1 MQQKDSRQRLVI
13 EPLRG
18 MDERHRAQPNRASL
32 IRDMTWNDDA
42 WREAGG
48 FSPVQVNRHP
58 VSGQIENPFTNAQ
71 HRVQSLHWF
80 SRHTGGRQYLVWD
93 DQDGNL
99 RQFIGNSN
107 TPWRDLVDTS
117 HASITDRT
125 AIDVPWI
132 GTQSSPFAG
141 RLYLVNGYDQPVVF
155 NGRFCDFAGHD
166 NPAPLPDYAKID
178 RTGGPD
184 PLVMTSDALGLGVEN
199 ETSPNTNYRSGYR
212 YKVTFVNERGQESP
226 CSLGDGSIT
235 SFENPNG
242 SRAGSKH
249 ILWVD
254 LPVGG
259 PSVVAR
265 RIYRTQSVYGA
276 DDHLLSRGMGENYYF
291 LAEVQD
297 NETTHYWDIKPDVE
311 LGSVLDDA
319 QLGVWPRST
328 RIIASFKNTTF
339 LAGSTISGRV
349 RYSAPTQPEVFP
361 PLNYFDLGD
370 DIAGAV
376 TAMYPTKNAL
386 VVFKN
391 RGIYL
396 IKGDTE
402 RGFFAQTLSR
412 NVGCV
417 SPNTLAE
424 IPGQG
429 VMFLDPTGQVH
440 LLEGALTNSGNPT
453 KTVRMSTPIPKQVA
467 RINTAGL
474 ANARGVHNRIDQEY
488 MLSVPTL
495 GGIHPDLMLVYH
507 YSIGEWS
514 IREGIPVSACIET
527 GDHRGYVIFGSHST
541 SSHPGL
547 FVLNKGYPTKNGTA
561 LSTRYETVDL
571 DLNSVYASVMPLS
584 CSVYLLG
591 YGNNDLQLNVI
602 YNRAMSPYYSATT
615 TETGA
620 ATLTA
625 SMQRIEDETLPHLG
639 IAAGDSAAI
648 WNTSVWAEHRPVP
661 VRFDISS
668 HDDAPM
674 TEMRVRMEPAQRR
687 IELRSVLLEVSAT
700 KQRNTVLLA
709 ENFGPSSR

>member
-1 MQQKDSRQRLVI
+1 I
-13 EPLRG
+13 
-18 MDERHRAQPNRASL
+18 
-32 IRDMTWNDDA
+32 
-42 WREAGG
+42 
-48 FSPVQVNRHP
+48 
-58 VSGQIENPFTNAQ
+58 
-71 HRVQSLHWF
+71 QSLHWF

-117 HASITDRT
+117 HASITSRT

-141 RLYLVNGYDQPVVF
+141 RLYLVNGYDQPIVF

-166 NPAPLPDYAKID
+166 NPAPLPEYGVVD
-178 RTGGPD
+178 RMSSSD
-184 PLVMTSDALGLGVEN
+184 PLLMVFDVLGLGIEN
-199 ETSPNTNYRSGYR
+199 EQIPDPTGGGNISSGYRSGYR

-226 CSLGDGSIT
+226 CSSGTGTIASFKNPGSTTNEGKKKI
-235 SFENPNG
+235 
-242 SRAGSKH
+242 
-249 ILWVD
+249 IWVD

-276 DDHLLSRGMGENYYF
+276 DDHLLSRGFGENYYF

-319 QLGVWPRST
+319 QLGVWPRSS
-328 RIIASFKNTTF
+328 RIIANFKNTTF
-339 LAGSTISGRV
+339 VAGSTISGRV
-349 RYSAPTQPEVFP
+349 RFSAPTQPEVFP

-396 IKGDTE
+396 IKGDPDS
-402 RGFFAQTLSR
+402 GFFAQTLSR

-440 LLEGALTNSGNPT
+440 LLEGALTNTGNPT
-453 KTVRMSTPIPKQVA
+453 KTIRMSTPLPKQVA
-467 RINTAGL
+467 RINTAAL
-474 ANARGVHNRIDQEY
+474 ANARGVHNRTDQEY

-507 YSIGEWS
+507 YAIGEWS
-514 IREGIPVSACIET
+514 IREDIPVSACIET

-547 FVLNKGYPTKNGTA
+547 FVLNKGHPTKNGTA
-561 LSTRYETVDL
+561 LSTRYETADL

-584 CSVYLLG
+584 CSVYLVG
-591 YGNNDLQLNVI
+591 YGNNDIKLNVI
-602 YNRAMSPYYSATT
+602 YNRAMSPYYRTGT

-620 ATLTA
+620 ANLVA

-639 IAAGDSAAI
+639 VSEGEGAAI
-648 WNTSVWAEHRPVP
+648 WGSSIWAEHRPVP

-674 TEMRVRMEPAQRR
+674 TEMRVRIEPAQRR
-687 IELRSVLLEVSAT
+687 IELRSVLLEVSAV
-700 KQRNTVLLA
+700 KQRSTVLLA

>member
-48 FSPVQVNRHP
+48 FAPVQVNRNAQT
-58 VSGQIENPFTNAQ
+58 GEINNPFSNAQ
-71 HRVQSLHWF
+71 HRIQSLHWF

-99 RQFIGNSN
+99 RQLVGSMTF
-107 TPWRDLVDTS
+107 PWANLVDTS
-117 HASITDRT
+117 GSEITQRRV
-125 AIDVPWI
+125 IDAPWI

-141 RLYLVNGYDQPVVF
+141 RLYLVNGYDQPIVF
-155 NGRFCDFAGHD
+155 NGRFCDFAGFD
-166 NPAPLPDYAKID
+166 NPAPLPDYTVVD
-178 RTGGPD
+178 RTEGTD
-184 PLVMTSDALGLGVEN
+184 PLLMKTTVLGLGIEN
-199 ETSPNTNYRSGYR
+199 EPTGSGSTTYRSGYR

-226 CSLGDGSIT
+226 CSSATGGIT
-235 SFENPNG
+235 NFVNPSSGRKN
-242 SRAGSKH
+242 
-249 ILWVD
+249 IIWVD

-265 RIYRTQSVYGA
+265 RIYRTQSVFGA

-297 NETTHYWDIKPDVE
+297 NETTHYWDFKPDVS

-319 QLGVWPRST
+319 QLGVWPRSS

-349 RYSAPTQPEVFP
+349 RYSAPSQPEVFP
-361 PLNYFDLGD
+361 ALNYFDLGD

-396 IKGDTE
+396 IKGDPE

-440 LLEGALTNSGNPT
+440 LLEGALTNTGNPT
-453 KTVRMSTPIPKQVA
+453 KTIRMSTPIPKQVA
-467 RINTAGL
+467 RINTAAL

-488 MLSVPTL
+488 LLSVPTL

-507 YSIGEWS
+507 YAIGEWS
-514 IREGIPVSACIET
+514 IREDIPVSACIET

-541 SSHPGL
+541 TSHSGL

-584 CSVYLLG
+584 CSVYMTG
-591 YGNNDLQLNVI
+591 YGNNDLKLNVI
-602 YNRAMSPYYSATT
+602 YNRAMSPYYRTGT

-620 ATLTA
+620 ANLVA

-639 IAAGDSAAI
+639 VGAGDGAAI
-648 WNTSVWAEHRPVP
+648 WGSSIWAEHRPVP

-687 IELRSVLLEVSAT
+687 IELRSVLLEVSAV
-700 KQRNTVLLA
+700 KQRSTVLLA